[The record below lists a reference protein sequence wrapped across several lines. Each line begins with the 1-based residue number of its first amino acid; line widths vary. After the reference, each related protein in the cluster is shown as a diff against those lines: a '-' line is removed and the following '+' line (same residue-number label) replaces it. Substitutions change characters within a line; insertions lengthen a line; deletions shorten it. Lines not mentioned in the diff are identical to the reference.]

1 MIAGNVIAFDTETTG
16 VSPWHGDMPFAF
28 AFCNEDE
35 DIWYVEFDVDP
46 KTRKPIIQHKLLE
59 KIRRVLENPDI
70 EKVMHNAKFDVRMM
84 EQAYGVQ
91 VRGEIHDTYIMA
103 HACNS
108 QLLEYGL
115 KTLSEQYLGY
125 PKDDEGDLQ
134 KGTISARRIGKKHGW
149 FLGGERVYRTDGSYR
164 IKTNVKMD
172 YWMPRAVARHFPD
185 HPRAKEFEKLCKR
198 YAVGDVIRTMRL
210 RNLFLAAFADEK
222 DFKGAQKTYEDEQI
236 LWPLCY
242 QMETRGVRLDLKM
255 LRREVEHLQ
264 EMCQH
269 KRKEVEKAATGIKN
283 FNIDSNRHIAAL
295 MVALGLKITKRT
307 PTGLPSTEIDEMLKH
322 EEHPV
327 IAALLKFK
335 MASKGL
341 TSFLLKY
348 QALSVRDRL
357 TRGQTRVIH
366 PNFNQIGA
374 RTGRFSCREP
384 NLQNVP
390 NGLTGRQTECVQA
403 RTPFGPRPNYVWIHG
418 DFEQL
423 EARMFAQRAEEEF
436 MLSIF
441 RQGRDIHAEAVN
453 KAWAYKNNPQAII
466 GVAHCLKLRT
476 DEGLVRPEVAKA
488 FKELGVRSPDRL
500 RDRDYEALAID
511 WLEKWKWKLFEA
523 EKALGERTSRQRAKL
538 IMYGKIYGGGVG
550 AVQHLLRCTERE
562 ARAFLDSYDE
572 AFPRIRKY
580 GKEKEREGLRN
591 GCVIDAYGH
600 RITVQPDWAYRA
612 VNYDIQGSAASFIK
626 RQMLRTAEFFT
637 EREIDGHLVMTVHDE
652 LVVEIL
658 TKHARKGILLELR
671 ELWQDHENHFEGVTL
686 PVKLER
692 TVVSWSAKEVIY
704 KMEESV

>member
-1 MIAGNVIAFDTETTG
+1 MLSGNVISFDTETTG
-16 VSPWHGDMPFAF
+16 LSPWHGDMPFAF

-46 KTRKPIIQHKLLE
+46 KTRKPIIQHDLLE
-59 KIRRVLENPDI
+59 EMQEVLENPRI

-84 EQAYGVQ
+84 EQAYGVS

-108 QLLEYGL
+108 QLMDYGL
-115 KTLSEQYLGY
+115 KPLSEHYLDY
-125 PKDDEGDLQ
+125 PKDDEDELQ
-134 KGTISARRIGKKHGW
+134 KGTISARRIGKKMGW
-149 FLGGERVYRTDGSYR
+149 SLGGERVYKPDGSYET
-164 IKTNVKMD
+164 KANVKMD
-172 YWMPRAVARHFPD
+172 YWMPRAVSKHLPD
-185 HPRAKEFEKLCKR
+185 HPRAKEFRTLCKR
-198 YAVGDVIRTMRL
+198 YAIGDVVRTMRL
-210 RNLFLAAFADEK
+210 RNLFLAAFEDKK
-222 DFKGAQKTYEDEQI
+222 DFKGAQQTYEDEQL

-242 QMETRGVRLDLKM
+242 TMETRGVRLDLKM
-255 LRREVEHLQ
+255 LRREVNHLQ
-264 EMCQH
+264 EMCQQ
-269 KRKEVEKAATGIKN
+269 KRKEVEKAAAGIKN
-283 FNIDSNRHIAAL
+283 FNIDSNRHIASL
-295 MVALGLKITKRT
+295 VVKLGLKITKRT
-307 PTGLPSTEIDEMLKH
+307 KTGLPSTEIEEMLKH

-348 QALSVRDRL
+348 QALSVPDPL
-357 TRGQTRVIH
+357 TQGTTRAIH
-366 PNFNQIGA
+366 PSFNQIGA

-403 RTPFGPRPNYVWIHG
+403 RTPFGPRPGYVWIHG

-436 MLSIF
+436 MLDIF

-466 GVAHCLKLRT
+466 GVAHCLKLKT
-476 DEGLVRPEVAKA
+476 DEGEIRPEVAVA
-488 FKELGVRSPDRL
+488 FKEMGIRNPSRLG
-500 RDRDYEALAID
+500 DRDYEALAID
-511 WLEKWKWKLFEA
+511 WLEKWGWKLFEA

-538 IMYGKIYGGGVG
+538 IMYGKIYGGGAG

-562 ARAFLDSYDE
+562 AKAFLRSYDE
-572 AFPRIRKY
+572 AFPRIREY
-580 GKEKEREGLRN
+580 GREKEKEGLKY

-600 RITVQPDWAYRA
+600 RVTVHPDWGYRA
-612 VNYDIQGSAASFIK
+612 VNYDIQGSAASFVK
-626 RQMLRTAEFFT
+626 RQMIRTAEFFA

-658 TKHARKGILLELR
+658 AEHARRGILLDLR
-671 ELWQDHENHFEGVTL
+671 SLWEDHEDHFPGVTL

-692 TVVSWSAKEVIY
+692 TMVSWSAKEVIY
-704 KMEESV
+704 KVEEAA